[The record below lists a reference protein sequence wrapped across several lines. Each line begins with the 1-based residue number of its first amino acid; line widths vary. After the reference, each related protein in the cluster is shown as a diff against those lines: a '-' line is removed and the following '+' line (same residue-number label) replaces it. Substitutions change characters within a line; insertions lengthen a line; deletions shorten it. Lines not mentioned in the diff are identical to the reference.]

1 MKILSDAP
9 SRGFL
14 SLRIFNQISDMSRI
28 FPLFFLLFFA
38 TTNLSYANDNST
50 YLVEDVV
57 VSVTNKTPSAARTS
71 AVATARR
78 DAFLILLTRLG
89 LRTNLADNIT
99 DDEIADMVRSE
110 QIEEEKIAGNN
121 YSATFN
127 IMFAKDF
134 VEHILAQ
141 KTINKTEEKK
151 EETYLLIPAEIVKRK
166 PVLWE
171 EENLWKAAIEK
182 NLDKKAREKFIVPQA
197 DVANLAILNRS
208 NVELVDYLGLEP
220 MLSRYGTSA
229 AYTLFFS
236 YDEIENKVTVSVTYI
251 RKLQKKIFKLG
262 FVNVDRLDRE
272 DLMDK
277 VATKTIE
284 YLLTTQTSENK
295 ILTSGLI
302 HIGIPISSLGNWLM
316 VKNKIENSGLVNQL
330 SIESISRDYVL
341 ISVNYVNGKEEIDAA
356 FAKIGLPLDKKSE
369 NFYKLDTN

>member
-1 MKILSDAP
+1 
-9 SRGFL
+9 
-14 SLRIFNQISDMSRI
+14 MSRI
-28 FPLFFLLFFA
+28 FSLFFLLFFA
-38 TTNLSYANDNST
+38 ATNLSYAEDNST

-57 VSVTNKTPSAARTS
+57 VSVTNKTPSAARIV

-99 DDEIADMVRSE
+99 NDEISDMVRSE

-141 KTINKTEEKK
+141 KTIDKVEEKK
-151 EETYLLIPAEIVKRK
+151 EETYLLIPVEIVKRK
-166 PVLWE
+166 PILWE
-171 EENLWKAAIEK
+171 EENHWKAAIEK
-182 NLDKKAREKFIVPQA
+182 NLNKKAREKFIIPQA
-197 DVANLAILNRS
+197 DVANLAVLNRN

-220 MLSRYGTSA
+220 MISRYNAGA
-229 AYTLFFS
+229 AYTLFFN
-236 YDEIENKVTVSVTYI
+236 YDEIENKVTVNVTYI

-272 DLMDK
+272 DLIDK

-284 YLLTTQTSENK
+284 YLLTAQTSENK
-295 ILTSGLI
+295 ILISGLI

-316 VKNKIENSGLVNQL
+316 IKNKIESSGFVSQL
-330 SIESISRDYVL
+330 NTESISRDYVL
-341 ISVNYVNGKEEIDAA
+341 ISVNYVNGKAEIDEA

>member
-1 MKILSDAP
+1 MEILSDAP
-9 SRGFL
+9 ARGFL
-14 SLRIFNQISDMSRI
+14 LLRIFNQISDMSRI
-28 FPLFFLLFFA
+28 FSLFFLLFFA
-38 TTNLSYANDNST
+38 AANISYADDNST

-57 VSVTNKTPSAARTS
+57 VSVTNKTPSAARIV

-78 DAFLILLTRLG
+78 DAFLILLTRIG
-89 LRTNLADNIT
+89 LRINLADNIT
-99 DDEIADMVRSE
+99 NDEISEMVRSE

-141 KTINKTEEKK
+141 KTIDKTEEKK

-166 PVLWE
+166 PILWE
-171 EENLWKAAIEK
+171 EENHWKMAIEK
-182 NLDKKAREKFIVPQA
+182 NLNKKAREKFIIPQA
-197 DVANLAILNRS
+197 DVANLAVLNRN

-220 MLSRYGTSA
+220 MISRYNTSA
-229 AYTLFFS
+229 AYTLFFN
-236 YDEIENKVTVSVTYI
+236 YDEIENKVTVSVTYL

-272 DLMDK
+272 SLMDK
-277 VATKTIE
+277 VAIKTIE
-284 YLLTTQTSENK
+284 YLLTAQPSENK

-316 VKNKIENSGLVNQL
+316 IKNKIESSGFVSQL
-330 SIESISRDYVL
+330 NTESISRDYVL
-341 ISVNYVNGKEEIDAA
+341 ISVNYVNGKAEIDEA

-369 NFYKLDTN
+369 NFYQLDTN